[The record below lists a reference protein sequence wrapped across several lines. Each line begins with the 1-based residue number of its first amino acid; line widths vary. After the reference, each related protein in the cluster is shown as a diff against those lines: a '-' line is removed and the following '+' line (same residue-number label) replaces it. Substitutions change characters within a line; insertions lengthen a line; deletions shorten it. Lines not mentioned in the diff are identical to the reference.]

1 MGKEV
6 SEVFPPCLYAN
17 LLYLSD
23 TIYLP
28 ACNLAKILLKL
39 NLSIN
44 FSHHKN
50 FLTPVYKRSSVVI
63 ILSVS
68 ALIALFL
75 YTLKWLSSSLLSKA
89 KKIFGKNNPNFIW
102 MQGNFLEKCNKTLSK
117 IYKHLVQQKLPQKVH
132 NTLDVFFIRHLVLT
146 K

>member
-1 MGKEV
+1 MIKSFQYYYFIF
-6 SEVFPPCLYAN
+6 SELVITICVRNFSPCLYAN

-63 ILSVS
+63 IRSVS
-68 ALIALFL
+68 ALVALFL
-75 YTLKWLSSSLLSKA
+75 YTLKRLSSSLLSKA
-89 KKIFGKNNPNFIW
+89 KKFLIKIIPILFGCKE
-102 MQGNFLEKCNKTLSK
+102 NFL
-117 IYKHLVQQKLPQKVH
+117 
-132 NTLDVFFIRHLVLT
+132 
-146 K
+146 

>member
-6 SEVFPPCLYAN
+6 SEIFPPCLYAN

-28 ACNLAKILLKL
+28 ACTLAKILLKL

-89 KKIFGKNNPNFIW
+89 KKIFDKNNPNFIW
-102 MQGNFLEKCNKTLSK
+102 MQGKLSRK
-117 IYKHLVQQKLPQKVH
+117 MQQLVQQKLPQKVY
-132 NTLDVFFIRHLVLT
+132 NTLNVFFIKHLVLT

>member
-6 SEVFPPCLYAN
+6 SEIFPPCLYAN

-63 ILSVS
+63 IRSVS
-68 ALIALFL
+68 ALVALFL
-75 YTLKWLSSSLLSKA
+75 YDLVVLYFPKQRKFLI
-89 KKIFGKNNPNFIW
+89 KIIPILFGCKE
-102 MQGNFLEKCNKTLSK
+102 NFLEKCNKTLSK
-117 IYKHLVQQKLPQKVH
+117 IHKQLVQQKLPQKVY
-132 NTLDVFFIRHLVLT
+132 NTLNVFFIKHLVLT

>member
-6 SEVFPPCLYAN
+6 SEIFPPCLYAN

-63 ILSVS
+63 IRSVS
-68 ALIALFL
+68 ALVALFL
-75 YTLKWLSSSLLSKA
+75 YTLKRLSSSLLSKA
-89 KKIFGKNNPNFIW
+89 KKIFDKNNPNFIW
-102 MQGNFLEKCNKTLSK
+102 MQGKLSRK
-117 IYKHLVQQKLPQKVH
+117 MQQLVQQKLPQKVY
-132 NTLDVFFIRHLVLT
+132 NTLNVFFIKHLVLT